1 MTLEFILALALALGA
16 CGILW
21 FQGTAAGL
29 RAETDERLLSLTQ
42 SLAGST
48 RGQQSATLLADLCT
62 QVETGLPLVGE
73 DSRIAVLDLRGA
85 CLCASSPTDGEF
97 SGTLEDP
104 GENPPEAEVRF
115 FTRIRPGAADLRGID
130 YPLLE
135 GSAFLG
141 VIRVTVS
148 QAPTERI
155 LAGLKTRL
163 MVTGGLALVLMTAL
177 SLLINRRRMEPLTA
191 LAEKMDQITAENLA
205 EQRLPEREDRSEP
218 GELVRSY
225 NALLTRLDAAM
236 RRARQFSADAAHE
249 LRTPLTVLRGETE
262 VALRWTRDPEEFRS
276 TLESNLEEIDRMGRI
291 IEDLLLLAKSEAGE
305 LPMEKS
311 QVNLN
316 DLLRDLYQ
324 QGKVLGENKGIAVTL
339 DLPETEVVQV
349 MGDELRLHQMGLNL
363 VTNGIKYTPTGGSVR
378 LKLECEGDQAVIAVS
393 DTGHGMA
400 PEHLSRIFDRFY
412 RIDKNREQESGAGLG
427 LSIVKWIVDAH
438 EGRITVTSQPNEG
451 SEFKVFLPRI
461 FPDQPRDTAS

>member
-1 MTLEFILALALALGA
+1 M
-16 CGILW
+16 
-21 FQGTAAGL
+21 
-29 RAETDERLLSLTQ
+29 
-42 SLAGST
+42 
-48 RGQQSATLLADLCT
+48 
-62 QVETGLPLVGE
+62 
-73 DSRIAVLDLRGA
+73 AVFDLRGA
-85 CLCASSPTDGEF
+85 CLCASSPTEGEE
-97 SGTLEDP
+97 SGALEDL
-104 GENPPEAEVRF
+104 GGRPPEAEVRF
-115 FTRIRPGAADLRGID
+115 FTRTRPDAADLRGID

-141 VIRVTVS
+141 AIRVTVS
-148 QAPTERI
+148 QAPVERI

-163 MVTGGLALVLMTAL
+163 MVTGGLALVLMTAVG
-177 SLLINRRRMEPLTA
+177 LLLNKRRMEPLTA
-191 LAEKMDQITAENLA
+191 LAEKMDQTTAENLA
-205 EQRLPEREDRSEP
+205 DQHLPESEDRSER
-218 GELVRSY
+218 GTLVQSY
-225 NALLTRLDAAM
+225 NALLTRLGSAM
-236 RRARQFSADAAHE
+236 CRARQFSADAAHE

-305 LPMEKS
+305 LPMQKT

-316 DLLRDLYQ
+316 DLVRDLYQ

-339 DLPETEVVQV
+339 ELPEAEVVQV

-363 VTNGIKYTPTGGSVR
+363 LTNGIKYTPTGGSVR
-378 LKLECEGDQAVIAVS
+378 LKLQCEGDQAVIAVS

-438 EGRITVTSQPNEG
+438 EGRISVTSQPDQG

-461 FPDQPRDTAS
+461 IPGQPRNTAS

>member
-1 MTLEFILALALALGA
+1 MTLEFILPLALVLGV

-21 FQGTAAGL
+21 FQGTAASL
-29 RAETDERLLSLTQ
+29 RAETDERLLALTQ
-42 SLAGST
+42 SLAGSAY
-48 RGQQSATLLADLCT
+48 GEQSATLLADLCT
-62 QVETGLPLVGE
+62 EVEAALPLVGK
-73 DSRIAVLDLRGA
+73 DSSIAVFDLRGA
-85 CLCASSPTDGEF
+85 CLCASSPEGGVFT
-97 SGTLEDP
+97 GTMEGP
-104 GENPPEAEVRF
+104 GGAPPEAEVRF
-115 FTRIRPGAADLRGID
+115 FTRERPNAADLRGID
-130 YPLLE
+130 YPLLK

-141 VIRVTVS
+141 AIRVTIS
-148 QAPTERI
+148 QAPVERI
-155 LAGLKTRL
+155 LAELKNRL
-163 MVTGGLALVLMTAL
+163 IITGGLALVLMAAL
-177 SLLINRRRMEPLTA
+177 SLFLYRKRLEKLTV
-191 LAEKMDQITAENLA
+191 LAQKMDQTTAENLA
-205 EQRLPEREDRSEP
+205 DQRLPESEDR
-218 GELVRSY
+218 GELGTLVQSY
-225 NALLTRLDAAM
+225 NALLTRLDSAM

-305 LPMEKS
+305 LPMEKT

-316 DLLRDLYQ
+316 DLMRDLYQ

-339 DLPETEVVQV
+339 EMPEAEVVQV

-363 VTNGIKYTPTGGSVR
+363 LTNGIKYTPTGGRVR
-378 LKLECEGDQAVIAVS
+378 MKLQCEADQAVIVVS

-438 EGRITVTSQPNEG
+438 EGRITVTSKPNEG

-461 FPDQPRDTAS
+461 SPGKPRNTAS